1 MTERPTDAPTTT
13 ERLTRRSFVAGVEVV
28 YLLVLFALAL
38 LYFPPL
44 GPALHVSLPASFGAL
59 PVGVPWFGALG
70 AVIISLSGVFDH
82 RNDWDPT
89 WALWH
94 FTRPLIG
101 ISLAIIAWLTF
112 QAGILAVGSTP
123 APPGAAATPAQAIA
137 APTNLLYYL
146 IAFVVGYREVVF
158 REMIKRVSDV
168 ILTPAAGTA
177 APASPV
183 VTSIDPP
190 HGRVLGGDS
199 VTIGGTGLSGT
210 TGVTFGGVPAATV
223 RVTSD
228 TALAVTTPPGGLG
241 AVTVTVTTPGGS
253 ASCTPFTYGPIS

>member
-1 MTERPTDAPTTT
+1 MTARYERRA
-13 ERLTRRSFVAGVEVV
+13 FVACVEIF

-44 GPALHVSLPASFGAL
+44 GPALHVSLPASFGLL

-112 QAGILAVGSTP
+112 QAGILAVGSVPGP
-123 APPGAAATPAQAIA
+123 AAVSPENPTQIVT

-146 IAFVVGYREVVF
+146 IAFVVGYREAVF
-158 REMIKRVSDV
+158 RELIKRVSDV
-168 ILTPAAGTA
+168 ILTPSGGASAA
-177 APASPV
+177 APPPV
-183 VTSIDPP
+183 VVTGIKPTNG
-190 HGRVLGGDS
+190 HILGGDQ
-199 VTIGGTGLSGT
+199 VTISGSGLSGT
-210 TGVTFGGVPAATV
+210 TGVTFGGVAAPAV
-223 RVTSD
+223 RVNSD
-228 TALAVTTPPGGLG
+228 VEISVTTPPGGLG
-241 AVTVTVTTPGGS
+241 PVTVTVETSAGS
-253 ASCTPFTYGPIS
+253 ANCGPFTYGTR

>member
-1 MTERPTDAPTTT
+1 LRFVQTPTITARYERRA
-13 ERLTRRSFVAGVEVV
+13 FVACVEIF

-44 GPALHVSLPASFGAL
+44 GPALHVSLPASFGSL

-112 QAGILAVGSTP
+112 QAGILAVGSVP
-123 APPGAAATPAQAIA
+123 GPPGGASPTQAVT

-146 IAFVVGYREVVF
+146 IAFVVGYREAVF
-158 REMIKRVSDV
+158 RELIKRVSDV
-168 ILTPAAGTA
+168 ILTPSGGAGAAA
-177 APASPV
+177 APPV
-183 VTSIDPP
+183 VTGIKPASGHI
-190 HGRVLGGDS
+190 LGGDE
-199 VTIGGTGLSGT
+199 VTISGSGLSGT
-210 TGVTFGGVPAATV
+210 TGVTFGGIAAPAV
-223 RVTSD
+223 RVNSD
-228 TALAVTTPPGGLG
+228 VEILVTTPPGGLG
-241 AVTVTVTTPGGS
+241 PATVTVATSAGNANGG
-253 ASCTPFTYGPIS
+253 PFTYGAR

>member
-1 MTERPTDAPTTT
+1 MTARYERRA
-13 ERLTRRSFVAGVEVV
+13 FVACVEIF

-38 LYFPPL
+38 LYFPPV
-44 GPALHVSLPASFGAL
+44 GPALHVSLPASFGSL

-112 QAGILAVGSTP
+112 QAGILAVGSVP
-123 APPGAAATPAQAIA
+123 GPPGGATATQAVT

-146 IAFVVGYREVVF
+146 IAFVVGYREAVF
-158 REMIKRVSDV
+158 RELIKRVSDV
-168 ILTPAAGTA
+168 ILTPSGGAGA
-177 APASPV
+177 GSAPPV
-183 VTSIDPP
+183 VTSLKPASGHI
-190 HGRVLGGDS
+190 LGGDE
-199 VTIGGTGLSGT
+199 VTISGSSLSGT
-210 TGVTFGGVPAATV
+210 TGVTFGGIAAPAV
-223 RVTSD
+223 RINSD
-228 TALAVTTPPGGLG
+228 VEISVTTPPGGLG
-241 AVTVTVTTPGGS
+241 PVTVTVTTS
-253 ASCTPFTYGPIS
+253 AGKANCGPFTYGAR